1 MSIKLF
7 VLHNKSNVRKVFI
20 VDQMRKT
27 FEDLTF
33 CRVYFSF
40 KDRGRVSV
48 NDTDVSEVTRP
59 IGASYNIEMF
69 ATEIS

>member
-1 MSIKLF
+1 
-7 VLHNKSNVRKVFI
+7 
-20 VDQMRKT
+20 MRKA

-59 IGASYNIEMF
+59 IRASHNIEMF